1 MAPTLRS
8 TLVRIGVI
16 EDLKP
21 GRPRKYF
28 GEEGA
33 KLKREFQARNQIAFR
48 QRIKAAAERG
58 EPRVILPRGR
68 PRIYE
73 TDEEAKF
80 AKTMQTSESRLRMQS
95 RYEDG
100 IKKLEDL
107 LQAVPV

>member
-33 KLKREFQARNQIAFR
+33 KLKRELQARKQIAFR
-48 QRIKAAAERG
+48 QKVKAAAERG
-58 EPRVILPRGR
+58 EPRVVLPRGR

-73 TDEEAKF
+73 TEEEAKL
-80 AKTMQTSESRLRMQS
+80 AKTMQTNESRLRMQS
-95 RYEDG
+95 RYEEG

-107 LQAVPV
+107 LQAVPT